1 MKRDNSLDPV
11 LIDTDVLSYMHN
23 EFSLANAY
31 RNLLVNRQA
40 FISLQTIAEIKHGSM
55 LKSWGTKR
63 LLHLENFL
71 SHYTLLLPNIVT
83 ATIWAQ
89 LRTQV
94 RNVGRHIKPDDAWIA
109 ATALEH
115 DLVLVTHNVKDFEA
129 VEGLQILSLNI
140 KKSTEDSR
148 ET

>member
-1 MKRDNSLDPV
+1 MKLDNSLDPV

-40 FISLQTIAEIKHGSM
+40 FVSLQTIAEMKHGSM

-63 LLHLENFL
+63 VLHLENFL
-71 SHYTLLLPNIVT
+71 TYYTLLLPNEKT
-83 ATIWAQ
+83 ALLWAQ

-94 RNVGRHIKPDDAWIA
+94 RSIGRHIKPDYAWIA

-129 VEGLQILSLNI
+129 VESLQILSLNPKNTTNI
-140 KKSTEDSR
+140 R
-148 ET
+148 P

>member
-1 MKRDNSLDPV
+1 MKSDNSLDPV

-23 EFSLANAY
+23 EFSLANDY
-31 RNLLVNRQA
+31 RNLLVNRQG
-40 FISLQTIAEIKHGSM
+40 FVSLQTIAEMKHGSM
-55 LKSWGTKR
+55 LKSWGIKR
-63 LLHLENFL
+63 LLHLEKFL
-71 SHYTLLLPNIVT
+71 TYYALLLPNNVT

-115 DLVLVTHNVKDFEA
+115 DLTLVTHNVKDFES
-129 VEGLQILSLNI
+129 VEGLQILSLNPKSEPN
-140 KKSTEDSR
+140 KKL
-148 ET
+148 

>member
-1 MKRDNSLDPV
+1 MKSLNFNDPV
-11 LIDTDVLSYMHN
+11 LIDTDVLSYLHN
-23 EFSLANAY
+23 EYSLANAY

-40 FISLQTIAEIKHGSM
+40 FVSLQTIAEMKHGSM

-63 LLHLENFL
+63 VLHLENFL
-71 SHYTLLLPNIVT
+71 TYYTLLLPNEKT
-83 ATIWAQ
+83 AMLWAQ

-115 DLVLVTHNVKDFEA
+115 DLVMVTHNVKDFES
-129 VEGLQILSLNI
+129 VEGLQILSLNPKNTTNI
-140 KKSTEDSR
+140 R
-148 ET
+148 P

>member
-1 MKRDNSLDPV
+1 MKPNNLLDPV

-23 EFSLANAY
+23 EFSLADAY

-40 FISLQTIAEIKHGSM
+40 FVSLQTIAEMKHGSM
-55 LKSWGTKR
+55 LKSWETKR
-63 LLHLENFL
+63 LLHLEAFL
-71 SHYTLLLPNIVT
+71 TNYTLLLPNIVT

-94 RNVGRHIKPDDAWIA
+94 RTVGRHIKPDDAWIA

-115 DLVLVTHNVKDFEA
+115 DLALVTHNVKDFEA
-129 VEGLQILSLNI
+129 VEGLQIISLNSKNETN
-140 KKSTEDSR
+140 KKP
-148 ET
+148 